1 MHFGNLPVRAQMVL
15 RASIRSL
22 LAALAGCA
30 TDATVGDANGPPANA
45 ASAMA
50 SVEAPSTPEVSASA
64 AAPGVGPATSATP
77 TPSSPP
83 CPEPQRAVDVRQVKS
98 VSTATTGCKRLP
110 TQKALAK
117 VPDYVVETRCA
128 GPEAATVLEVN
139 EEDGRAFFAVTR
151 AGAPRVQLDPITP
164 AFNSAAGAARW
175 YRLGDGPV
183 ETIVIPIRSSH
194 TDDAG
199 KQVVETFLAA
209 WDLRSGR
216 ICRTT
221 DVTQRPQEVTRASD
235 ELARLALARDCDCRA
250 RP

>member
-1 MHFGNLPVRAQMVL
+1 MSR
-15 RASIRSL
+15 RASILSVF
-22 LAALAGCA
+22 AALAGCA
-30 TDATVGDANGPPANA
+30 TDATVGDANGPPASAASVMPSMAAPATPA
-45 ASAMA
+45 ASA
-50 SVEAPSTPEVSASA
+50 SA
-64 AAPGVGPATSATP
+64 VGPASVAGSGPAASTTP
-77 TPSSPP
+77 TPP
-83 CPEPQRAVDVRQVKS
+83 CPEPHRAVDARDMKS

-110 TQKALAK
+110 TQKALAA

-128 GPEAATVLEVN
+128 GPEAATALEVN

-151 AGAPRVQLDPITP
+151 AGAPRVPLDPITP

-183 ETIVIPIRSSH
+183 EVIVIPVRSSH

-216 ICRTT
+216 ICRTA
-221 DVTQRPQEVTRASD
+221 DVTQRPREVTGASD